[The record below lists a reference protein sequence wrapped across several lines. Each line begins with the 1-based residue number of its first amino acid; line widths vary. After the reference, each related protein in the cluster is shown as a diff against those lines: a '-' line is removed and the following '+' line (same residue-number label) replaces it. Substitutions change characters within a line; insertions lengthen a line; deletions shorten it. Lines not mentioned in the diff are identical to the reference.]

1 MNDIVIFAII
11 LIGVGVLFIAK
22 TIIIVSQSD
31 IYVVE
36 RLGKFSRELNA
47 GLPVS
52 AIKTHCHIVQNTL
65 CRLLGYNYS
74 YFGNGFFNK
83 FK

>member
-47 GLPVS
+47 GLHIINRNRLILLISFTPFALS
-52 AIKTHCHIVQNTL
+52 APLEISTA
-65 CRLLGYNYS
+65 
-74 YFGNGFFNK
+74 
-83 FK
+83 